1 MTSHEKSIF
10 IISELGIA
18 PKKIAEIIKPGLSAV
33 YSKLKGENRNVFTD
47 EDYNLLKEYVLK
59 KAKEINKL

>member
-1 MTSHEKSIF
+1 MTNHEKSIF

-33 YSKLKGENRNVFTD
+33 YSKLKGENRNAFTV
-47 EDYNLLKEYVLK
+47 EDFTLLKEYVLK
-59 KAKEINKL
+59 KAQEIDKL